1 MNVCIVFD
9 SKHSK
14 PEAIVSQTMGRDAQQ
29 AAKRRLQIY
38 CRDTTTRAKGASV
51 PPPPP
56 PPFSQVTKKFNPKM
70 QAFKRVFELLCR
82 QGRD

>member
-9 SKHSK
+9 SKYSK
-14 PEAIVSQTMGRDAQQ
+14 PEAIVSQTMGRDAKQ

-38 CRDTTTRAKGASV
+38 CRDATTMAKGASV
-51 PPPPP
+51 PPL
-56 PPFSQVTKKFNPKM
+56 SAKSLKNFNSKM

-82 QGRD
+82 QSRD